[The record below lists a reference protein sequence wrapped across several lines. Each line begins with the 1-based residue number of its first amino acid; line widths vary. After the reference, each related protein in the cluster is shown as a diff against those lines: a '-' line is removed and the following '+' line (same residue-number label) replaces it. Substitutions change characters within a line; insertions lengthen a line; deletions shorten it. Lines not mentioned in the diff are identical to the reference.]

1 MTKKTEEEKEQ
12 RSGLIDAVREI
23 PSLYDKSNL
32 DYMTDSKKTS
42 TKWAEVATT
51 AGYTGLFFVPHFHN
65 FIYYTNSHNIRTFFI
80 SISIFAQ
87 AFLKQLSCVIC
98 YSSFLQASLIT

>member
-51 AGYTGLFFVPHFHN
+51 ERDEIFYTF
-65 FIYYTNSHNIRTFFI
+65 S
-80 SISIFAQ
+80 
-87 AFLKQLSCVIC
+87 VI
-98 YSSFLQASLIT
+98 L